1 MTSPKPPALGRS
13 RARWPASPGLAL
25 ALACAA
31 AIAGAAAAAGPAPLG
46 PAGDL
51 LLREAMSAFNAQAHF
66 PLPKLSVSERQELL
80 AGEVVRVFDQPS
92 AAPEAPRRATG
103 LLIVNQPRDAVWV
116 AVMDPHYV
124 QSDQATEVRVAFE
137 APDRS
142 RWYGIMDLPRPFA
155 DRHWIVDVDNN
166 HTLAHASDNKAWEHP
181 WRLRAE
187 GAAELPDLLASGKLK
202 GIPEEAVADA
212 VYTPVNH
219 GAWLVIALDAQHT
232 LLGYH
237 ATSVVGGS
245 IPESLVARFV
255 HASLSSM
262 LRGAAE
268 RATERVRG
276 HYIDGHKPI
285 VGGDGKPLARF
296 DFDPTDIDPP

>member
-13 RARWPASPGLAL
+13 RRAPLPGLAA
-25 ALACAA
+25 ALLCIV
-31 AIAGAAAAAGPAPLG
+31 AIVGAAGAAGRAPLG
-46 PAGDL
+46 PAG
-51 LLREAMSAFNAQAHF
+51 EAALSEAVGSFNARARF
-66 PLPKLSVSERQELL
+66 PLPKLSAAERQALL
-80 AGEVVRVFDQPS
+80 AGELVRVFDQPS
-92 AAPEAPRRATG
+92 GAAEAPRRATG

-166 HTLAHASDNKAWEHP
+166 HPLAQASDNKAWEHP
-181 WRLRAE
+181 WRLRPE
-187 GAAELPDLLASGKLK
+187 GPSELPSLLASGKLK
-202 GIPEEAVADA
+202 GISEDAVAEA

-219 GAWLVIALDAQHT
+219 GAWLVIALDEHHT

-268 RATERVRG
+268 RAAERVRG

-285 VGGDGKPLARF
+285 VGGDGKPVARF
-296 DFDPTDIDPP
+296 DLDPTDLDPP